1 MEEIFHELKPLGFP
15 DYYISKLGRVLS
27 YKTSKEGKI
36 LKPRMDRHCAYYRV
50 GLRDKDKER
59 KFMLVHRLLAL
70 TFIPNDNNL
79 PCVDHIDRDKTN
91 NKLENLRWV
100 THATNTQ
107 NSTRRKNNKQGHKH
121 IRLYVNKKKN
131 GKEYPYYIVEIERN
145 GTRCNRKRHIKIFKK
160 LEDAIKHRDEYLT
173 NLGEEIID

>member
-1 MEEIFHELKPLGFP
+1 MDTFHPIPDFP
-15 DYYISKLGRVLS
+15 DYFINKNGSVLS
-27 YKTSKEGKI
+27 YKKSKEGI
-36 LKPRMDRHCAYYRV
+36 LLKTQLRYDGYYQV
-50 GLRDKDKER
+50 CLNDKDK
-59 KFMLVHRLLAL
+59 KQKNMKIHRLLAL
-70 TFIPNDNNL
+70 TFIDNDNNFK
-79 PCVDHIDRDKTN
+79 CVDHIDRDKTN

-160 LEDAIKHRDEYLT
+160 LEDAIKYRNEYLT
-173 NLGEEIID
+173 ALGEEIID